1 VPPQAAAAAA
11 AASRASSQAFMSPA
25 WSEGRTRAHL
35 PCRTVGLS
43 GSAPGPGGGPA
54 AASESIRAAE
64 FNLKPEFLFQC
75 LAAGGPGRG
84 IIQVVPG
91 PGNLK
96 TSLSCPASPSE
107 SAGCHELRFL
117 NCQCH

>member
-25 WSEGRTRAHL
+25 WSAGRTRAHI

-64 FNLKPEFLFQC
+64 FKFLFQC
-75 LAAGGPGRG
+75 LAGPGLA

-107 SAGCHELRFL
+107 SAGCHESRFL
-117 NCQCH
+117 NYQCH